1 MSKDGTVREVGV
13 RDRGLPVDERRAW
26 LLDHLGAHGSASVAE
41 LSELFGVSTVT
52 VRTDLQALAESRL
65 VRRTHGGAVLLPTG
79 SRAEAGADPDRPGR
93 PDPAVVT
100 ERPTPGP
107 RDAREARAIA
117 AAAAELVSS
126 GDTLLLD
133 GGLTA
138 LWLARALLRRRD
150 LRSLTICTN
159 DLDLAVE
166 LRPAVPRFTV
176 VLAGGSVSAGGTL
189 VEPLVGPA
197 LERIRGDLCFL
208 GCAGVDAAGGVTGT
222 DLGHAAVW
230 QRYRTGAG
238 RAVLLAPGS
247 AVGHRDR
254 VLLAGVE
261 DLDLL
266 VTARSAGPALDG
278 LRNAGLQVV
287 VVD

>member
-1 MSKDGTVREVGV
+1 MA
-13 RDRGLPVDERRAW
+13 DRGLPVDERRAW

-41 LSELFGVSTVT
+41 LSEMFGVSTVT

-65 VRRTHGGAVLLPTG
+65 VRRTHGGAVLLPGG
-79 SRAEAGADPDRPGR
+79 SGTAVGAAAYRAATAETK
-93 PDPAVVT
+93 VVT
-100 ERPTPGP
+100 VRPPPGP

-126 GDTLLLD
+126 GDALLVD

-138 LWLARALLRRRD
+138 VWLARALLRRRD

-176 VLAGGSVSAGGTL
+176 VMAGGSVSAAGGTL

-208 GCAGVDAAGGVTGT
+208 SCAGVDAAGGVTGI

-230 QRYRTGAG
+230 QRYRTGAS

-266 VTARSAGPALDG
+266 VTARSAGPALDA
-278 LRNAGLQVV
+278 LRDAGLQVV